1 MKAAGVRSSIY
12 VRGPVS
18 DYIPPTLGSFTF
30 SPDSVRTVFDTV
42 TIDVAAADAD
52 SGIAEVLTRFYDG
65 GSGQTL
71 SCSTKTPRSGTIRDG
86 SFRCRMRIPGV
97 VRSEHL
103 EVQSVLL
110 KDRNGNGTEVTG
122 SELAERGYPT
132 LLKVQPDTVPPA
144 VAAFS
149 ITPTTVAAN
158 GADSVSVSLAGTDAW
173 SGVQSLEVLFKRTS
187 DSSPWNCIA
196 GYPYAPG
203 AGRTLKCTL
212 RFNPGSAGTWRL
224 DVIRVWDHAGR
235 LVTLNAA
242 QAQAAGY
249 PTEITVTP

>member
-1 MKAAGVRSSIY
+1 
-12 VRGPVS
+12 
-18 DYIPPTLGSFTF
+18 
-30 SPDSVRTVFDTV
+30 
-42 TIDVAAADAD
+42 
-52 SGIAEVLTRFYDG
+52 
-65 GSGQTL
+65 
-71 SCSTKTPRSGTIRDG
+71 
-86 SFRCRMRIPGV
+86 MRIPGV

-187 DSSPWNCIA
+187 DSSPRN
-196 GYPYAPG
+196 
-203 AGRTLKCTL
+203 
-212 RFNPGSAGTWRL
+212 FNPGSAGTWRL